1 VTTRIT
7 LDVPDEKFEE
17 IKLLCERLR
26 LATRKDLFNNAI
38 TLLQW
43 AEEQIASGRVIASV
57 DDEAKS
63 FRELQMPIF
72 ENIQRRDV

>member
-1 VTTRIT
+1 MTTRIT

-38 TLLQW
+38 TPLQW

-63 FRELQMPIF
+63 FRELSMPIF
-72 ENIQRRDV
+72 ANIQRRP